1 MRRGRAVRCAVA
13 VGVAALALP
22 AASASAA
29 DPGRWRLSDVR
40 AVPLEYFQGLT
51 HAPDG
56 SRFFSGLF
64 DGLYRTDLGLAEQ
77 ARRTPV
83 LPPAVAAQG
92 FNHVGDITWDA
103 REGGRVLLPLEC
115 YVPGGPNGGNTC
127 GRGAIGVADPAS
139 LAFRHMVRLDPADIP
154 KAMWGEVSPDG
165 ALWWTSS
172 RADLLAYRTADIS
185 AQNATTGTAIRP
197 VQRIAGGVPPS
208 GVTGGA
214 FHRGRL
220 LIPGQNG
227 LNPLQVWS
235 VDVDRADQRPSAVGA
250 LPSRL
255 EIELPINGEAEGVDV
270 IADGSGLLHW
280 LISPFA
286 PGGRPPTYGG
296 GRSALVSFVPAA
308 SARLRVRTFPK
319 RIAAGVTTTVAA
331 KVTMWLGG
339 RRWPVAN
346 ATVTGGGGTGI
357 TGANGI
363 AALTVGAQ
371 PRGRVAVVAA
381 KQQLR
386 PGRAWLRVR

>member
-1 MRRGRAVRCAVA
+1 MSTYVRRAVALT
-13 VGVAALALP
+13 VAALAVP
-22 AASASAA
+22 VASASAA

-40 AVPLEYFQGLT
+40 PVPLEYFQGLT

-64 DGLYRTDLGLAEQ
+64 DGLYRTDPGLAEQ
-77 ARRTPV
+77 ARRTPI

-92 FNHVGDITWDA
+92 FNHVGDISWDA

-115 YVPGGPNGGNTC
+115 YVPGTPNGGNTC
-127 GRGAIGVADPAS
+127 GRGAIGVADPAT
-139 LAFRHMVRLDPADIP
+139 LAFRHLVPLDPADIP

-172 RADLLAYRTADIS
+172 RADLLAYQSADIS
-185 AQNATTGTAIRP
+185 AQNATAGTAIRP
-197 VQRIAGGVPPS
+197 VRRITGGVPPS

-220 LIPGQNG
+220 LLPGQNG
-227 LNPLQVWS
+227 LDPLQVWS
-235 VDVDRADQRPSAVGA
+235 VDVTGGS
-250 LPSRL
+250 PSRL
-255 EIELPINGEAEGVDV
+255 ELELPINGEAEGVDV
-270 IADGSGLLHW
+270 VADGSGLLHW
-280 LISPFA
+280 LISPFG

-296 GRSALVSFVPAA
+296 GRSAIVSFVPD
-308 SARLRVRTFPK
+308 ARAKLRVRTFPK

-339 RRWPVAN
+339 RRRPVAN
-346 ATVTGGGGTGI
+346 ATVTGGGGSGT

-363 AALTVGAQ
+363 AGLTVGPQ
-371 PRGRVAVVAA
+371 SRGRIQVRAT

-386 PGRAWLRVR
+386 PGRTSLRVR

>member
-1 MRRGRAVRCAVA
+1 MITRGRALRCALA
-13 VGVAALALP
+13 VGAAVALP
-22 AASASAA
+22 VASASAA
-29 DPGRWRLSDVR
+29 DPGRWRVSDVR

-64 DGLYRTDLGLAEQ
+64 DGLYRTDLGLSEQ

-103 REGGRVLLPLEC
+103 GEGGRVLLPLEC

-127 GRGAIGVADPAS
+127 GRGAIGIADPAT
-139 LAFRHMVRLDPADIP
+139 LAFRHLVRLDPADIP

-185 AQNATTGTAIRP
+185 TQNATTGTAIRP
-197 VQRIAGGVPPS
+197 VRRIAGGVPPS

-235 VDVDRADQRPSAVGA
+235 VDVDGGS
-250 LPSRL
+250 PSRL
-255 EIELPINGEAEGVDV
+255 ELELPINGEAEGVDV
-270 IADGSGLLHW
+270 IADGSGVLHW
-280 LISPFA
+280 LISPFG

-296 GRSALVSFVPAA
+296 GRSALVSFVPEA
-308 SARLRVRTFPK
+308 SAKLRVRMYPK
-319 RIAAGVTTTVAA
+319 RIAAGVRTTVAA
-331 KVTMWLGG
+331 KVTMRFAG
-339 RRWPVAN
+339 RRRPVAN
-346 ATVTGGGGTGI
+346 ATVAGGGGTGI
-357 TGANGI
+357 TGTNGI

-371 PRGRVAVVAA
+371 PRGRVQVQAT

>member
-1 MRRGRAVRCAVA
+1 MSTHVRRAAVA
-13 VGVAALALP
+13 IAAALALP
-22 AASASAA
+22 VGSAAAA

-51 HAPDG
+51 HAPG
-56 SRFFSGLF
+56 GTRFFSGLF
-64 DGLYRTDLGLAEQ
+64 DGLYRTDRGLAEQ

-83 LPPAVAAQG
+83 IPPAVAAQG
-92 FNHVGDITWDA
+92 FNHVGDISWDA
-103 REGGRVLLPLEC
+103 GEGGRVLLPLEC
-115 YVPGGPNGGNTC
+115 YVPGAPNGGNTC
-127 GRGAIGVADPAS
+127 GRGAIGVADPAT
-139 LAFRHMVRLDPADIP
+139 LAFRRLVALDPADIP

-185 AQNATTGTAIRP
+185 SQNAAAGAAIRP
-197 VQRIAGGVPPS
+197 VRRITGGVPPS

-220 LIPGQNG
+220 LLPGQNG

-235 VDVDRADQRPSAVGA
+235 VDVAGGS
-250 LPSRL
+250 PSRL
-255 EIELPINGEAEGVDV
+255 EVELPINGEAEGVDV

-280 LISPFA
+280 LISPFG

-296 GRSALVSFVPAA
+296 GRSAVVSFVPDAKA
-308 SARLRVRTFPK
+308 KLRVRMFPE
-319 RIAAGVTTTVAA
+319 RIPAGARTTVAA
-331 KVTMWLGG
+331 KVTMELGG

-346 ATVTGGGGTGI
+346 ATVSGGGGSGVTVG
-357 TGANGI
+357 NGI
-363 AALTVGAQ
+363 AALTVGPQ
-371 PRGRVAVVAA
+371 PAGRLAVVAT

-386 PGRAWLRVR
+386 PGRTVLRVR

>member
-1 MRRGRAVRCAVA
+1 MSTHVRRAIA

-22 AASASAA
+22 VASASAA

-40 AVPLEYFQGLT
+40 PVPLEYFQGLT

-56 SRFFSGLF
+56 ARFFSGLF

-92 FNHVGDITWDA
+92 FNHVGDISWDA

-127 GRGAIGVADPAS
+127 GRGAIGIADPAT
-139 LAFRHMVRLDPADIP
+139 LAFRHLVPLDPADIP

-185 AQNATTGTAIRP
+185 AQNATAGTAIRP

-220 LIPGQNG
+220 LVPGQNG
-227 LNPLQVWS
+227 LDPLQVWS
-235 VDVDRADQRPSAVGA
+235 VDVNGSS
-250 LPSRL
+250 PSRL
-255 EIELPINGEAEGVDV
+255 ELELPINGEAEGVDV

-280 LISPFA
+280 LISPIA
-286 PGGRPPTYGG
+286 PGGRPPTYGS
-296 GRSALVSFVPAA
+296 GRSALVSFVPE
-308 SARLRVRTFPK
+308 ARAKLRVRLYPK
-319 RIAAGVTTTVAA
+319 RIAAGVTTTIAA

-346 ATVTGGGGTGI
+346 ATVTGGGGTGT
-357 TGANGI
+357 TGTHGV
-363 AALTVGAQ
+363 AALTVGPQ
-371 PRGRVAVVAA
+371 PPGLLRVQAA

-386 PGRAWLRVR
+386 PGRASLHVR

>member
-1 MRRGRAVRCAVA
+1 MTRGRALRCALA
-13 VGVAALALP
+13 VGAAVALP
-22 AASASAA
+22 VTSASAA

-64 DGLYRTDLGLAEQ
+64 DGLYRTDLGLTEQ

-103 REGGRVLLPLEC
+103 GEGGRVLLPLEC

-127 GRGAIGVADPAS
+127 GRGAIGVADPTT
-139 LAFRHMVRLDPADIP
+139 LAFRHLVRLDPADIP

-185 AQNATTGTAIRP
+185 AQNASTGTAIRP
-197 VQRIAGGVPPS
+197 VRRIAGGVPPS

-235 VDVDRADQRPSAVGA
+235 VDVDGA
-250 LPSRL
+250 SPSRL
-255 EIELPINGEAEGVDV
+255 ELELPINGEAEGVDV
-270 IADGSGLLHW
+270 IADGSGVLHW

-286 PGGRPPTYGG
+286 PGGRPPTYGS
-296 GRSALVSFVPAA
+296 GRSALVSFVPE
-308 SARLRVRTFPK
+308 ARAKLRVRMYPK
-319 RIAAGVTTTVAA
+319 RIAAGVRTTVAA
-331 KVTMWLGG
+331 KVTMWFAG
-339 RRWPVAN
+339 RRRPVAN
-346 ATVTGGGGTGI
+346 ATVAGGGGTGI

-371 PRGRVAVVAA
+371 PRGRVQVQAT